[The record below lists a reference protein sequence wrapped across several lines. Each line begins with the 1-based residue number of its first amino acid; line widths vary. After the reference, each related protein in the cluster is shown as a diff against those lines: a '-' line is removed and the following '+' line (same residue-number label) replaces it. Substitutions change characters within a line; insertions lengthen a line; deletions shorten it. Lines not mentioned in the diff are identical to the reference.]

1 METMEICHSDS
12 KEWMI
17 KYDNYIRYALKL
29 ISNQE
34 NIKNSRLSA
43 RDLVHDAYL
52 LWKSEK
58 KEDLFSRAP
67 GTVCRVIKNVHW
79 SKIQKN
85 KWSKNGVF
93 RTRTYVRE
101 GAEDKY
107 PFPLAVSKGELTSRQ
122 SYINEEWVDRFKETL
137 NAFDRK
143 VLDLKLEGY
152 RAKEIE
158 KKLKRTNPI
167 ITKSLKTIKQ
177 KMSNSLLNPFNGS
190 RVKVV
195 KRVKRNTYD
204 ANQKDYAN
212 FEKGDEFLENE
223 YYTLLTSKT
232 NPKEGLLI
240 KEELRD

>member
-12 KEWMI
+12 KEWR
-17 KYDNYIRYALKL
+17 KNYYKSIRYALKL
-29 ISNQE
+29 LNRYEHNQI
-34 NIKNSRLSA
+34 NAK
-43 RDLVHDAYL
+43 DLVHDAYL
-52 LWKSEK
+52 KWKLEK
-58 KEDLFSRAP
+58 NEDLFLKAN
-67 GTVCRVIKNVHW
+67 GTVLKVIKHVHW
-79 SKIQKN
+79 HKLVSAR
-85 KWSKNGVF
+85 WSKDKIFKN
-93 RTRTYVRE
+93 RWYERE
-101 GAEDKY
+101 SEEDKY
-107 PFPLAVSKGELTSRQ
+107 PFPFAVSKGELTSRQ

-143 VLDLKLEGY
+143 VLDLKLQGY
-152 RAKEIE
+152 QCQEIE

-167 ITKSLKTIKQ
+167 ITRSIKTIKQ